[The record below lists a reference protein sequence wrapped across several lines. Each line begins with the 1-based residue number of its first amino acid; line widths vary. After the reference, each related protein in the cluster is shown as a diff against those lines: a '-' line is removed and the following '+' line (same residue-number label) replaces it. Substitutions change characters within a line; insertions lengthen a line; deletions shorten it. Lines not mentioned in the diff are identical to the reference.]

1 MQETNSKQQRA
12 DLNLTITL
20 ITLNVN
26 APNTNQ
32 KADVLGPIYIKKLHE
47 KRPWS
52 WERLTALGKGDDRG

>member
-32 KADVLGPIYIKKLHE
+32 KADVLGPIYIKKLH
-47 KRPWS
+47 
-52 WERLTALGKGDDRG
+52 